1 MTALRL
7 LRAQLHAER
16 AALDAVI
23 AAVDA
28 YLALVEPTP
37 DAEPAPAPPVAP
49 VARRTRRPYGYWR
62 AEAMRALGAVASS
75 LTIGEILDLAGVPQA
90 ERETAKTGVWAA
102 LSQLVKEDQVEH
114 IGTRYRLVR
123 AGEAA

>member
-1 MTALRL
+1 MSL
-7 LRAQLHAER
+7 QYHAVIAELEQQR
-16 AALDAVI
+16 DALDAAI
-23 AAVDA
+23 R
-28 YLALVEPTP
+28 ALRVLCATP

>member
-1 MTALRL
+1 MTAMHL
-7 LRAQLHAER
+7 LRSQATAER
-16 AALDAVI
+16 AALDGVI
-23 AAVDA
+23 AALDA
-28 YLALVEPTP
+28 YLALVEPEP
-37 DAEPAPAPPVAP
+37 QAEPAPAPPVAP

-90 ERETAKTGVWAA
+90 ERETAKTGIWAA
-102 LSQLVKEDQVEH
+102 LAQAVKDGEVEH